1 MRESRFVRGQTTNR
15 QLKLRPKFI
24 GPIQA
29 AIPYPRKNQARRKAL
44 KRVQCGKSADRN
56 QHNVLILRPKLPPT
70 SRALGLRFLCAQKS
84 TTRPRL
90 SRLHIGFGESHT
102 LLPFGSR
109 TRLAC
114 VRPLRKQSS
123 SAWKLFTTRQTTCPN
138 SRRCA
143 RHSIPCMLGSRT
155 KALDRRG

>member
-1 MRESRFVRGQTTNR
+1 MRESRFVRGQTSNR
-15 QLKLRPKFI
+15 RLKLRPKLI

-29 AIPYPRKNQARRKAL
+29 FPHWTRFRVFRRAWFF
-44 KRVQCGKSADRN
+44 RGYGIAANRN

-70 SRALGLRFLCAQKS
+70 SRAVGLRFLRAQKS

-102 LLPFGSR
+102 FRPFGSR

-114 VRPLRKQSS
+114 VRPPRKQTSS
-123 SAWKLFTTRQTTCPN
+123 PWKLFTTRQTTCPN